1 MYKYNNGSIPDII
14 NSFYV
19 TNSDIHSYNTR
30 NRNKIRSAFSRHK
43 YMYRNFR
50 FISIHIWNLVISHV
64 NVDVTLSI
72 FKSSLK
78 QFLFSEEFNLHTFID
93 RAIP

>member
-1 MYKYNNGSIPDII
+1 MYKYNRDQINII
-14 NSFYV
+14 KSFSV
-19 TNSDIHSYNTR
+19 TNINVHSYNTR

-50 FISIHIWNLVISHV
+50 FISVHICNLVISHI
-64 NVDVTLSI
+64 NINVTLSI

-78 QFLFSEEFNLHTFID
+78 DFLFSEEFNLHTFLD
-93 RAIP
+93 ERTIP